1 MLVFGRGVSQE
12 ILSPFE
18 ANLFNPDQLDCT
30 RLAGLAIRMPVAV
43 DPPQRRCSAVV
54 VAGSTHRAHLHQR
67 LRPDRMGSFAARG
80 AIELASVPAAA
91 ILTSTHS
98 LRRFPLQSREN
109 LRVRLPPCQKHW
121 RPALSYSER
130 NDASRAKLST
140 AKRALPRCTV
150 SSPPCDQS
158 QRGRGLGLPV
168 GAVSS
173 ASSAAP
179 ATWWGIVLANLREAA
194 GAIPAPGLDLASL
207 CASSA
212 ASPMSLGACCP

>member
-1 MLVFGRGVSQE
+1 MLCWSSAAVSRRRFEPVRGQFIQSRPTGRHSLGW
-12 ILSPFE
+12 I
-18 ANLFNPDQLDCT
+18 
-30 RLAGLAIRMPVAV
+30 G
-43 DPPQRRCSAVV
+43 DPH
-54 VAGSTHRAHLHQR
+54 AGSSRSASTPLKRRGGGCGLDHQH
-67 LRPDRMGSFAARG
+67 LRPDRMGSFAAPG

-91 ILTSTHS
+91 ILASTHS
-98 LRRFPLQSREN
+98 LRRCPLQSQEN

-130 NDASRAKLST
+130 NEASRAKLNT

-158 QRGRGLGLPV
+158 QRGRRLGLPV